1 MLISPSNGNHEHIHL
16 LNHGVTNEKNGWWMF
31 QDQTLD
37 IMTYDHKSLE
47 NNFQLLGAQDRNLLR
62 SAYRSIVPAARI
74 ERRQIYSCFF
84 FSLSF
89 FFCFFSWWICMFQRT
104 WPENAWSMSILPSP
118 AVMIRHLRHKY
129 HTPDYGLETRQCYYG
144 LVRFRSSLEDWSQG
158 SQLVST
164 HS

>member
-84 FSLSF
+84 LAYRFSFVF
-89 FFCFFSWWICMFQRT
+89 FMMDLYVSAHM
-104 WPENAWSMSILPSP
+104 AWKRLIHVDPTVACRHDPSP
-118 AVMIRHLRHKY
+118 EAQVSYSGLWPWNSAVLLW
-129 HTPDYGLETRQCYYG
+129 PCS
-144 LVRFRSSLEDWSQG
+144 V
-158 SQLVST
+158 
-164 HS
+164 

>member
-84 FSLSF
+84 LAYRFSFVF
-89 FFCFFSWWICMFQRT
+89 FHDGSVCFSAHGLKTPDPCR
-104 WPENAWSMSILPSP
+104 SYRRLPS
-118 AVMIRHLRHKY
+118 
-129 HTPDYGLETRQCYYG
+129 
-144 LVRFRSSLEDWSQG
+144 
-158 SQLVST
+158 
-164 HS
+164 